1 MSAHARDFDA
11 TNYICFNKRWW
22 IIEKFNEIWVKVKN
36 SVKNEFFSEPLYN
49 GKYLKAKMKSYD
61 LKINIYFNNNII
73 SRDGSE
79 FICLSVILID
89 SAFRACK
96 NYHPQVFSEE

>member
-1 MSAHARDFDA
+1 MSAYARDFDA

-36 SVKNEFFSEPLYN
+36 SLKNEFFSEPLYN

>member
-1 MSAHARDFDA
+1 
-11 TNYICFNKRWW
+11 
-22 IIEKFNEIWVKVKN
+22 
-36 SVKNEFFSEPLYN
+36 
-49 GKYLKAKMKSYD
+49 MKSYD
-61 LKINIYFNNNII
+61 LKINIYFSNNII